1 MIIKHF
7 LSESVK
13 VKERWIIIF
22 RSSQIT
28 KDIKIHELYII

>member
-7 LSESVK
+7 LSKSVK

-22 RSSQIT
+22 PVISNH
-28 KDIKIHELYII
+28 KGY